1 MIFTINR
8 FYLACNPSFSYNC
21 LDRNCYVMESRVIV
35 LSDYIRPGKTIG
47 IIGGSSIARFL
58 ALRAKKM
65 GFFVHILDPRKD
77 CAAASIA
84 DLLIQAE
91 YNDLR
96 ELERLGRMC
105 DVVAYTTDKVD
116 VDILSC
122 VNEMNLPQ
130 GTDMLAITQD
140 LLMQKGFLEDNGIN
154 VAPYATIV
162 MITDIEENIDGI
174 GYPCYLRPTRED
186 DYLELQ
192 GPQDIVEAMDVVK
205 GQTCILESSI
215 PDAKEY
221 SISIARNE
229 KGEMMLFPIVR
240 HYRDEYEGYLNQ
252 VTTQHCLPEE
262 VEEEMRRIAKKI
274 ALGLSLKGLISIE
287 FNVTEMGAI
296 YVDRI
301 IPRLYEGN
309 FYSEEVCGMTMT
321 EAFIRSLCN
330 WPLEKESKLES
341 DCVTVML
348 YGRDISTA
356 QRQIQSQPHWHFYFY
371 DRDDAITTTRVG
383 HINVP
388 TTSVE
393 KEREAI
399 DGVML

>member
-1 MIFTINR
+1 MFI
-8 FYLACNPSFSYNC
+8 
-21 LDRNCYVMESRVIV
+21 ESRVIV

-47 IIGGSSIARFL
+47 IIGGGSVARFL
-58 ALRAKKM
+58 ALRAKEL
-65 GFFVHILDPRKD
+65 GFLVNILDPRKD
-77 CAAASIA
+77 CAASGIA

-105 DVVAYTTDKVD
+105 DVVAYTTDHVD
-116 VDILSC
+116 VDVLS
-122 VNEMNLPQ
+122 NISDINLPQ

-154 VAPYATIV
+154 IAPYATIV

-174 GYPCYLRPTRED
+174 GYPCYLRPTRGS

-192 GPQDIVEAMDVVK
+192 GPQDMMEAMDVVK

-229 KGEMMLFPIVR
+229 KGDMMLFPVVR
-240 HYRDEYEGYLNQ
+240 HYRDDYEGYLQQ
-252 VTTQHCLPEE
+252 VVTQHELPEE
-262 VEEEMRRIAKKI
+262 VEEEIRRIAKKI

-287 FNVTEMGAI
+287 FNVTDIGAI

-301 IPRLYEGN
+301 VPRLYEEN
-309 FYSEEVCGMTMT
+309 LYSEEVCSTSMT
-321 EAFIRSLCN
+321 EAFVRSLCN
-330 WPLEKESKLES
+330 WPLEENSQLRS
-341 DCVTVML
+341 DCVTLML

-356 QRQIQSQPHWHFYFY
+356 QRQIPVQPHWHFYFY

-383 HINVP
+383 HINIP
-388 TTSVE
+388 TSSIE
-393 KEREAI
+393 KEREKI
-399 DGVML
+399 DSVML